1 MGTNYYAR
9 ILPTLEEKENLKK
22 LIDSDDFYAIE
33 KEVQRLYG
41 ESTEYDKGAEV
52 HLGKRSGGWKFLFNP
67 NYERYYKLTK
77 EGLKEFLNNQ
87 KELVTIIKR
96 INKTN
101 NTTLYN
107 EEWTLS
113 DALVERDILL
123 DKRSVLASSVERA
136 SFRLDRYSKTE
147 IKYVSTINV
156 KEIQKEVDKLSKQY
170 RELDTKIQG
179 LNWSTDLI

>member
-1 MGTNYYAR
+1 MKLKYLLDIGGD
-9 ILPTLEEKENLKK
+9 NLKLAEALLLRADLQK
-22 LIDSDDFYAIE
+22 RIE
-33 KEVQRLYG
+33 QIKSRLKNNIMVQEG
-41 ESTEYDKGAEV
+41 EAPSEEPED
-52 HLGKRSGGWKFLFNP
+52 L
-67 NYERYYKLTK
+67 
-77 EGLKEFLNNQ
+77 LKEFLSNQ
-87 KELVTIIKR
+87 KELATIIKR

>member
-1 MGTNYYAR
+1 MKLAEALLLRADLQKR
-9 ILPTLEEKENLKK
+9 IEQIKSRLKNNIMVQEGEAPSEEPEDL
-22 LIDSDDFYAIE
+22 
-33 KEVQRLYG
+33 
-41 ESTEYDKGAEV
+41 
-52 HLGKRSGGWKFLFNP
+52 
-67 NYERYYKLTK
+67 
-77 EGLKEFLNNQ
+77 LKEFINSQ
-87 KELVTIIKR
+87 KELATIIKR

-136 SFRLDRYSKTE
+136 SSRHDRYSKTE

>member
-1 MGTNYYAR
+1 MKLKYLLDIGGD
-9 ILPTLEEKENLKK
+9 NLKLAEALLLRADLQK
-22 LIDSDDFYAIE
+22 RIE
-33 KEVQRLYG
+33 QIKSRLKNNIMVQEG
-41 ESTEYDKGAEV
+41 EAPSEEPED
-52 HLGKRSGGWKFLFNP
+52 L
-67 NYERYYKLTK
+67 
-77 EGLKEFLNNQ
+77 LKEFLSSQ
-87 KELVTIIKR
+87 KELATIIKR

-113 DALVERDILL
+113 DALVERDILI

>member
-1 MGTNYYAR
+1 MKLAEALLLRADLQKR
-9 ILPTLEEKENLKK
+9 IEQIKSRLKNNIMVQEGEAPSEEPEDL
-22 LIDSDDFYAIE
+22 
-33 KEVQRLYG
+33 
-41 ESTEYDKGAEV
+41 
-52 HLGKRSGGWKFLFNP
+52 
-67 NYERYYKLTK
+67 
-77 EGLKEFLNNQ
+77 LKEFLSNQ
-87 KELVTIIKR
+87 KELATIIKR

>member
-1 MGTNYYAR
+1 MKLAEALLLRADLQKR
-9 ILPTLEEKENLKK
+9 IEQIKSRLKNNIMVQEGEAPSEEPEDL
-22 LIDSDDFYAIE
+22 
-33 KEVQRLYG
+33 
-41 ESTEYDKGAEV
+41 
-52 HLGKRSGGWKFLFNP
+52 
-67 NYERYYKLTK
+67 
-77 EGLKEFLNNQ
+77 LKEFLSSQ
-87 KELVTIIKR
+87 KELATIIKR

-156 KEIQKEVDKLSKQY
+156 KEIQKEVDNLSKQY

>member
-1 MGTNYYAR
+1 MKLAEALLLRADLQKR
-9 ILPTLEEKENLKK
+9 IEQIKSRLKNNIMVQEGEAPSEEPEDL
-22 LIDSDDFYAIE
+22 
-33 KEVQRLYG
+33 
-41 ESTEYDKGAEV
+41 
-52 HLGKRSGGWKFLFNP
+52 
-67 NYERYYKLTK
+67 
-77 EGLKEFLNNQ
+77 LKEFLNNQ
-87 KELVTIIKR
+87 KELATIIKR

-113 DALVERDILL
+113 DALVERDILI

>member
-1 MGTNYYAR
+1 MKLKYLLDIGGD
-9 ILPTLEEKENLKK
+9 NLKLAEALLLRADLQK
-22 LIDSDDFYAIE
+22 RIE
-33 KEVQRLYG
+33 QIKSRLKNNIMVQEG
-41 ESTEYDKGAEV
+41 EAPSEEPED
-52 HLGKRSGGWKFLFNP
+52 L
-67 NYERYYKLTK
+67 
-77 EGLKEFLNNQ
+77 LKEFLNNQ
-87 KELVTIIKR
+87 KELATIIKR

>member
-1 MGTNYYAR
+1 MKLAEALLLRADLQKR
-9 ILPTLEEKENLKK
+9 IEQIKSRLKNNIMVQEGEAPSEEPEDL
-22 LIDSDDFYAIE
+22 
-33 KEVQRLYG
+33 
-41 ESTEYDKGAEV
+41 
-52 HLGKRSGGWKFLFNP
+52 
-67 NYERYYKLTK
+67 
-77 EGLKEFLNNQ
+77 LKEFLNNQ
-87 KELVTIIKR
+87 KELATIIKR

>member
-1 MGTNYYAR
+1 MKLAEALLLRADLQKR
-9 ILPTLEEKENLKK
+9 IEQIKSRLKNNIMVQEGEAPSEEPEDL
-22 LIDSDDFYAIE
+22 
-33 KEVQRLYG
+33 
-41 ESTEYDKGAEV
+41 
-52 HLGKRSGGWKFLFNP
+52 
-67 NYERYYKLTK
+67 
-77 EGLKEFLNNQ
+77 LKEFLSSQ
-87 KELVTIIKR
+87 KELATIIKR

>member
-1 MGTNYYAR
+1 MKLAEALLLRADLQKR
-9 ILPTLEEKENLKK
+9 IEQIKSRLKNNIMVQEGEAPSEEPEDL
-22 LIDSDDFYAIE
+22 
-33 KEVQRLYG
+33 
-41 ESTEYDKGAEV
+41 
-52 HLGKRSGGWKFLFNP
+52 
-67 NYERYYKLTK
+67 
-77 EGLKEFLNNQ
+77 LKEFLNSQ
-87 KELVTIIKR
+87 KELATIIKR

-156 KEIQKEVDKLSKQY
+156 KEIQKKWTSYQNN
-170 RELDTKIQG
+170 IG
-179 LNWSTDLI
+179 S

>member
-1 MGTNYYAR
+1 M
-9 ILPTLEEKENLKK
+9 
-22 LIDSDDFYAIE
+22 
-33 KEVQRLYG
+33 
-41 ESTEYDKGAEV
+41 
-52 HLGKRSGGWKFLFNP
+52 
-67 NYERYYKLTK
+67 
-77 EGLKEFLNNQ
+77 
-87 KELVTIIKR
+87 
-96 INKTN
+96 
-101 NTTLYN
+101 YN

>member
-1 MGTNYYAR
+1 MKLAEALLLRADLQKR
-9 ILPTLEEKENLKK
+9 IEQIKSRLKNNIMVQEGEAPSEEPEDL
-22 LIDSDDFYAIE
+22 
-33 KEVQRLYG
+33 
-41 ESTEYDKGAEV
+41 
-52 HLGKRSGGWKFLFNP
+52 
-67 NYERYYKLTK
+67 
-77 EGLKEFLNNQ
+77 LKEFLSNQ
-87 KELVTIIKR
+87 KELATIIKR

-113 DALVERDILL
+113 DALVERDILI

>member
-1 MGTNYYAR
+1 MKLAEALLLRADLQKR
-9 ILPTLEEKENLKK
+9 IEQIKSRLRNNIMVQEGEAPSEEPEDL
-22 LIDSDDFYAIE
+22 L
-33 KEVQRLYG
+33 R
-41 ESTEYDKGAEV
+41 
-52 HLGKRSGGWKFLFNP
+52 
-67 NYERYYKLTK
+67 
-77 EGLKEFLNNQ
+77 EFLSCQ
-87 KELVTIIKR
+87 KELATIIKK

-101 NTTLYN
+101 NTTMYN

>member
-1 MGTNYYAR
+1 MKLKYLLDIGGD
-9 ILPTLEEKENLKK
+9 NLKLAEALLLRADLQK
-22 LIDSDDFYAIE
+22 RIE
-33 KEVQRLYG
+33 QIKSRLKNNIMVQEG
-41 ESTEYDKGAEV
+41 EAPSEEPED
-52 HLGKRSGGWKFLFNP
+52 L
-67 NYERYYKLTK
+67 
-77 EGLKEFLNNQ
+77 LKEFLNNQ
-87 KELVTIIKR
+87 KELATIIKR

-113 DALVERDILL
+113 DALVERDILI

>member
-1 MGTNYYAR
+1 MKLAEALLLRADLQKR
-9 ILPTLEEKENLKK
+9 IEQIKSRLRNNIMVQEGEAPSEEPEDL
-22 LIDSDDFYAIE
+22 L
-33 KEVQRLYG
+33 R
-41 ESTEYDKGAEV
+41 
-52 HLGKRSGGWKFLFNP
+52 
-67 NYERYYKLTK
+67 
-77 EGLKEFLNNQ
+77 EFLSCQ
-87 KELVTIIKR
+87 KELATIIKK

-101 NTTLYN
+101 NTTMYN

-136 SFRLDRYSKTE
+136 SFRHDRYSKTE

>member
-1 MGTNYYAR
+1 MKLAEALLLRADLQKR
-9 ILPTLEEKENLKK
+9 IEQIKSRLKNNIMVQEGEAPSEEPEDL
-22 LIDSDDFYAIE
+22 
-33 KEVQRLYG
+33 
-41 ESTEYDKGAEV
+41 
-52 HLGKRSGGWKFLFNP
+52 
-67 NYERYYKLTK
+67 
-77 EGLKEFLNNQ
+77 LKEFLNNQ
-87 KELVTIIKR
+87 KELATIIKR
-96 INKTN
+96 ITKTN

-123 DKRSVLASSVERA
+123 DKRSVLANSVERA